1 MEECKRYAISQIPSS
16 MLALNIKVKL
26 FMLQFGRM
34 LLQNEYLGKDLSSK
48 DLKPRQ
54 MKIRNLEPRE
64 MISLTQQSSMKIY
77 L

>member
-1 MEECKRYAISQIPSS
+1 

-48 DLKPRQ
+48 DLKPRR

-77 L
+77 LKNVECANAL

>member
-1 MEECKRYAISQIPSS
+1 

-26 FMLQFGRM
+26 FMLQFGIM
-34 LLQNEYLGKDLSSK
+34 LLQNEYLGKDLCSK
-48 DLKPRQ
+48 DLKPRR

-77 L
+77 LKNVECANAL